1 MGNYQLED
9 DGTFS
14 IADFQRCKPFTSF
27 LPGIAGL
34 LGVPLWVFY
43 VNRGQAITSFGIEN
57 KDHPIMEFQPAN
69 KAYLSTPLTG
79 FRTFLKL
86 NRGKDVQFYEPFS
99 SWRQARRESQV
110 MHIRPHELELEET
123 SQAYELQT
131 TIRYFNLPQESF
143 AGLVRQVSLTNLG
156 TQPVAVDMLDGM
168 PALIPYGVSNTLLK
182 ELNRTIEAWMEVYNL
197 DKKLPYYRL
206 RATVVDTEQ
215 VGLYEA
221 GHFALAF
228 NDLSSDNQL
237 LPVLVDPL
245 VVFGQDT
252 SFFSPEGFNRQPLP
266 DLLSANQITCGR
278 TPCAFFAAEYDLAS
292 GQSVT
297 LNSLYGHV
305 PSQETIQ
312 AQSSRLAQPGYF
324 AGKRA
329 EVRRLIDDLTGVIAT
344 RSGHA
349 VFDAYCRQTFL
360 DNVVRGGWPVILSD
374 RKQPRVYHVYSRRH
388 GDPERDYNAFS
399 IAPEY
404 YSQGNGAYRDI
415 NQNRRNDVLFNPE
428 VGDFNIRTFISLIQA
443 DGYNPLVIQGSKF
456 TLTGERRDKV
466 LASVKDMEWLEAI
479 LAVPFTPGR
488 LIAAIIE
495 HKVGLRLPLQ
505 EFLEKVF
512 SNSTQHTE
520 ASFGEGYWIDHWI
533 YNLDLIEKYLSVFP
547 ERQEDLLFGRPDLPF
562 YESPYVVLPRLKKYV
577 LADGVPHQLGSVVED
592 KEKAAQIAARTDL
605 PKWLRCDHG
614 LGDIYRT
621 TLFNKLVCLALVKFS
636 SLDPWGMGIEMEA
649 GKPGW
654 YDALNGL
661 PALFGS
667 SLPETYELRRLLIFL
682 RKAIK
687 AGGTKKIRLPVEVA
701 ILLRE
706 TLAALDTYNHQASP
720 NRDFIY
726 WDAVSSAREAY
737 REAIRLGLNGEEQS
751 VPLTALDEVLTLFQA
766 KIQAGIERGVE
777 LNHGLPPTYFIYRVE
792 EFETLSQADG
802 ETETDPQGR
811 PYIFVKRF
819 KPEVLPLFLEGIV
832 QALKNCADLE
842 VGKNLHQKVKASP
855 LFDREL
861 QMYKVNASLAELPQ
875 EIGRARAFTPG
886 WLENESI
893 WLHMEYK
900 YLLEILQAGLYEEFF
915 ADLHNVLVPFMAPD
929 VYGRSLLENSSFIVS
944 SAHRDQSLHGTGFV
958 GRLSGSTAEFLSIWT
973 AMMAGKQPF
982 SVQDGGLV
990 LRLRPVLPGW
1000 LFSREGDLTF
1010 KFLGCCDVTYHNP
1023 GLRDLKGDLSE
1034 PVQTILAN
1042 PDGTTLEI
1050 NGGEIA
1056 EPYAS
1061 MLRSGQ
1067 IANVAAYYG

>member
-1 MGNYQLED
+1 MGNYRLED

-34 LGVPLWVFY
+34 QGVPLWVFY

-69 KAYLSTPLTG
+69 KAYQLTPLTG

-86 NRGKDVQFYEPFS
+86 KRGNEAQFYEPFAA
-99 SWRQARRESQV
+99 WRQAEDASQV

-123 SQAYELQT
+123 SPAFELQT
-131 TIRYFNLPQESF
+131 IVRYYSLPQENF
-143 AGLVRQVSLTNLG
+143 AGLVRQVTLTNLG
-156 TQPVAVDMLDGM
+156 SKPVTVDLLDGM
-168 PALIPYGVSNTLLK
+168 PALIPYGVSNPLLK

-197 DKKLPYYRL
+197 EKKLPFYRL
-206 RATVVDTEQ
+206 RATVVDAEQ

-221 GHFALAF
+221 GHFALGF
-228 NDLSSDNQL
+228 SDQPGENRL
-237 LPVLVDPL
+237 LPVLVDPA

-252 SFFSPEGFNRQPLP
+252 SFFSPEGFLRQPLP
-266 DLLSANQITCGR
+266 ELLSTAQITTGR
-278 TPCAFFAAEYDLAS
+278 TPCAFFAAHSDLAP

-305 PSQETIQ
+305 SNQ
-312 AQSSRLAQPGYF
+312 ASNESQSSRLLQPGYM
-324 AGKRA
+324 AGKREEA
-329 EVRRLIDDLTGVIAT
+329 RRLIDDLTGVIAT
-344 RSGHA
+344 KSGHA
-349 VFDAYCRQTFL
+349 IFDAYCRQTFL
-360 DNVVRGGWPVILSD
+360 DNVVRGGWPVMLSD
-374 RKQPRVYHVYSRRH
+374 RKQPRVYYVYSRRH

-399 IAPEY
+399 LAPEY
-404 YSQGNGAYRDI
+404 YSQGNGAYRDV
-415 NQNRRNDVLFNPE
+415 NQNRRSDTFFNTE
-428 VGDFNIRTFISLIQA
+428 VGDYNIRAFMSLIQA
-443 DGYNPLVIQGSKF
+443 DGYNPLIIQGSKF
-456 TLTGERRDKV
+456 TLTEDRRDKV

-488 LIAAIIE
+488 LIAVITE
-495 HKVGLRLPLQ
+495 HRVGMRVPFK

-533 YNLDLIEKYLSVFP
+533 YNLDLIEGYLSIFP
-547 ERQEDLLFGRPDLPF
+547 DRQEDLLFGRPDIPF
-562 YESPYVVLPRLKKYV
+562 YESSHVVLPRLKKYV

-592 KEKAAQIAARTDL
+592 KDKAGQIKARTDL
-605 PKWLRCDHG
+605 PGWLRGDHG
-614 LGDIYRT
+614 QGEIYRT
-621 TLFNKLVCLALVKFS
+621 TLFNKLVCLALIKFS

-667 SLPETYELRRLLIFL
+667 SLPETYELRRLLNFL

-687 AGGTKKIRLPVEVA
+687 SGGTKKIRLPVEVA

-706 TLAALDTYNHQASP
+706 ILAGLDTYNHQASP

-726 WDAVSSAREAY
+726 WDAASTARESY
-737 REAIRLGLNGEEQS
+737 REAIRLGFNGEEQS
-751 VPLTALDEVLTLFQA
+751 IPLAALDEVFTLFLA
-766 KIQAGIERGVE
+766 KIQTGIQRAVE
-777 LNHGLPPTYFIYRVE
+777 LNHGLPPTYFTFKVE
-792 EFETLSQADG
+792 EYETVSQAD
-802 ETETDPQGR
+802 EEAEMDPQGR

-832 QALKNCADLE
+832 QALKNCSDLE
-842 VGKNLHQKVKASP
+842 ACQELHQKVKESP
-855 LFDREL
+855 LFDQEL
-861 QMYKVNASLAELPQ
+861 QMYKVNASLADLPQ

-900 YLLEILQAGLYEEFF
+900 YLLEILRAGLYEEFF
-915 ADLHNVLVPFMAPD
+915 ADLHNVLVPFMQPEK
-929 VYGRSLLENSSFIVS
+929 YGRSLLENSSFIVS
-944 SAHRDQSLHGTGFV
+944 SAHPDASLHGTGFV

-973 AMMAGKQPF
+973 VMMAGKQPF
-982 SVQDGGLV
+982 AMHEGGLV
-990 LRLRPVLPGW
+990 LHLRPVLPGW

-1010 KFLGCCDVTYHNP
+1010 KFLGCCAVTYHNP

-1034 PVQTILAN
+1034 PVQIVITN
-1042 PDGTTLEI
+1042 PDGTTFEI
-1050 NGGEIA
+1050 NGAEIA
-1056 EPYAS
+1056 EPYAG

-1067 IANVAAYYG
+1067 IARLDVYYR

>member
-1 MGNYQLED
+1 MGNYRLED

-34 LGVPLWVFY
+34 QGVPLWVFY

-69 KAYLSTPLTG
+69 KAYQTTPLTG

-86 NRGKDVQFYEPFS
+86 THAKEQHFYEPFAA
-99 SWRQARRESQV
+99 WRQGIDASQV
-110 MHIRPHELELEET
+110 MRIHPHELELEET
-123 SQAYELQT
+123 SPSFGLRT

-143 AGLVRQVSLTNLG
+143 AGLARQVALTNLG
-156 TQPVAVDMLDGM
+156 TQPVSIDILDGM
-168 PALIPYGVSNTLLK
+168 PSLIPYGVSNTLLK

-197 DKKLPYYRL
+197 ANRLPFYRL
-206 RATVVDTEQ
+206 RATVVDAEQ

-228 NDLSSDNQL
+228 TELPGKNQL
-237 LPVLVDPL
+237 LPALVDPA

-252 SFFSPEGFNRQPLP
+252 SYFSPEGFIRQPLQ
-266 DLLSANQITCGR
+266 DLLSAAQITCGR
-278 TPCAFFAAEYDLAS
+278 TPCAFFAAQYDLAP

-297 LNSLYGHV
+297 LNSLYGHA

-312 AQSSRLAQPGYF
+312 AQSPRLFQPGYF
-324 AGKRA
+324 TGKRQEA
-329 EVRRLIDDLTGVIAT
+329 RRLIDDLTGVIAT
-344 RSGHA
+344 KSGHA

-360 DNVVRGGWPVILSD
+360 DNVVRGGWPVMLSD

-399 IAPEY
+399 LAPEY
-404 YSQGNGAYRDI
+404 YSQGNGAYRDV
-415 NQNRRNDVLFNPE
+415 NQNRRNDVRFNPE
-428 VGDFNIRTFISLIQA
+428 VGDFNIRTFMSLVQA
-443 DGYNPLVIQGSKF
+443 DGYNPLIIQGSQF
-456 TLTGERRDKV
+456 TLTEERRDKV
-466 LASVKDMEWLEAI
+466 LASVKDLEWLEAI
-479 LAVPFTPGR
+479 LALPFTPGR
-488 LIAAIIE
+488 LIAAITE
-495 HKVGLRLPLQ
+495 HQVGLRLPLK

-533 YNLDLIEKYLSVFP
+533 YNLDQIESYLSIFP

-577 LADGVPHQLGSVVED
+577 LADGIPHQLGSVVED
-592 KEKAAQIAARTDL
+592 KEKARQIGARTDL
-605 PKWLRCDHG
+605 PGWLRSDHG
-614 LGDIYRT
+614 QGEIYHT
-621 TLFNKLVCLALVKFS
+621 TLFNKLVCVALVKFS

-682 RKAIK
+682 RKAIQ
-687 AGGTKKIRLPVEVA
+687 AGGTKKIRLPAEVA

-706 TLAALDTYNHQASP
+706 ILAGLDTYNHQVST

-726 WDAVSSAREAY
+726 WDTASTAREAY
-737 REAIRLGLNGEEQS
+737 REAIRLGFNGEEQS
-751 VPLTALDEVLTLFQA
+751 IPLSALEEVFTLFLA
-766 KIQAGIERGVE
+766 KIQAGIQRAVE
-777 LNHGLPPTYFIYRVE
+777 LNHGLPPTYFIFRVE
-792 EFETLSQADG
+792 EYETVRRTDG
-802 ETETDPQGR
+802 KTESDPQGR

-832 QALKNCADLE
+832 QAFKNCTDLDA
-842 VGKNLHQKVKASP
+842 GKELHQKVKASA
-855 LFDREL
+855 LFDQEL
-861 QMYKVNASLAELPQ
+861 HMYKVNAALAELPQ

-915 ADLHNVLVPFMAPD
+915 DDLHNVLVPFMSPE
-929 VYGRSLLENSSFIVS
+929 VYGRSPLENSSFIVS
-944 SAHRDQSLHGTGFV
+944 SAHPDKNLHGTGFV

-973 AMMAGKQPF
+973 VMMAGKQPF
-982 SVQDGGLV
+982 SVHAGGLV

-1000 LFSREGDLTF
+1000 LFSTEGDLTF
-1010 KFLGCCDVTYHNP
+1010 KFLGSCDVTYHNP
-1023 GLRDLKGDLSE
+1023 GLRDLKGYLSE
-1034 PVQTILAN
+1034 PVQTVITN
-1042 PDGTTLEI
+1042 PDGTTLEM

-1056 EPYAS
+1056 EPYAG

-1067 IANVAAYYG
+1067 IASVDVYYS